1 MRIELKEPLNERAKV
16 VDIEPGDRVLI
27 SEWDG
32 ITAIGNVAQITDSYI
47 ILENGLFL
55 GGAYSSRFID
65 YSPFKEMNEFTF
77 KRSIICKIVIIED
90 GGENPKLIV
99 MGR

>member
-32 ITAIGNVAQITDSYI
+32 ITAIGNVAQITDSFI
-47 ILENGLFL
+47 VLENSRFL
-55 GGAYSSRFID
+55 ASAYSNKIVD
-65 YSPFKEMNEFTF
+65 YSVFGEMTELVF
-77 KRSIICKIVIIED
+77 KRSIICAIAVI
-90 GGENPKLIV
+90 ENTKKDC
-99 MGR
+99 G